1 MSSTDSKDLLNPDEW
16 KLVATTEA
24 IPEGEVVP
32 ATVEG
37 KQLALYQADGEYY
50 ATENVCT
57 HEHAYLSDG
66 YLDGCIIECPL
77 HQATFD
83 IRTGKMLTGPATVD
97 LPVFPVKVVGHG
109 VFVNLCGVKA
119 STDQAGG
126 D

>member
-1 MSSTDSKDLLNPDEW
+1 MSSADLKDLLNPDEW

-37 KQLALYQADGEYY
+37 KQLALYQAEGAYF
-50 ATENVCT
+50 ATDNVCT
-57 HEHAYLSDG
+57 HEHAYMSDG

-83 IRTGKMLTGPATVD
+83 IRSGKVLNGPAAVD
-97 LPVFPVKVVGHG
+97 LCVYPVKVVGHG
-109 VFVNLCGVKA
+109 VFVNLCAAKPC
-119 STDQAGG
+119 TD
-126 D
+126 